1 MLMGSSWI
9 GLSIFLFLA
18 TNRYVIVQ
26 FLLSRLTCTCTFY
39 RKNWVYNYFF
49 WTWKN
54 NQNAKNCLIL
64 ENWNEAR
71 SLFANLMTPYT
82 GKTKSYKTIE
92 FLPPCNIFP
101 LKMFL
106 PQKISNKQSNHIQ
119 NKAFNFLR
127 QKQHSQCSLTSHQV
141 IHTSQI
147 TR

>member
-26 FLLSRLTCTCTFY
+26 FLLLRLTCTCTFY

-54 NQNAKNCLIL
+54 NQNAKNYLIL

-71 SLFANLMTPYT
+71 SLFANLMTRYT
-82 GKTKSYKTIE
+82 GKTKSYQTIE
-92 FLPPCNIFP
+92 FLPPFNIFT
-101 LKMFL
+101 LKIFL
-106 PQKISNKQSNHIQ
+106 PQKIANKWSNHIQ
-119 NKAFNFLR
+119 SKAFNFLR
-127 QKQHSQCSLTSHQV
+127 QKQHSQCSLISYQA
-141 IHTSQI
+141 IHTRQI

>member
-39 RKNWVYNYFF
+39 RKNWVNNYFF
-49 WTWKN
+49 EHERTTKMPRTAWFLKIETMFALFLLIWWPRTLAKQNLTRLLNFSLHSISSHSKCSCRKKSQTNDQTTSKIKHSTFCDKN
-54 NQNAKNCLIL
+54 NTPSALI
-64 ENWNEAR
+64 
-71 SLFANLMTPYT
+71 
-82 GKTKSYKTIE
+82 SY
-92 FLPPCNIFP
+92 
-101 LKMFL
+101 
-106 PQKISNKQSNHIQ
+106 Q
-119 NKAFNFLR
+119 A
-127 QKQHSQCSLTSHQV
+127 